1 MARANRQNC
10 DKVPFDPE
18 TAPMKRCMAG
28 VIVCALALSACAT
41 QPTPSAYDPPGFLWG
56 FVHGFI
62 SLFSLI
68 GSFFWDIRVYAFPN
82 GGRWYDVGFVLGA
95 SCFFGGIG
103 LINHTCLA
111 MPMARLPQ
119 DHKAKHQ
126 AEILPNRSG

>member
-1 MARANRQNC
+1 
-10 DKVPFDPE
+10 
-18 TAPMKRCMAG
+18 MAG

-103 LINHTCLA
+103 RQSFDKSYVLGYA
-111 MPMARLPQ
+111 DGEAAARSQ
-119 DHKAKHQ
+119 SKTSSRDI
-126 AEILPNRSG
+126 AE

>member
-1 MARANRQNC
+1 
-10 DKVPFDPE
+10 
-18 TAPMKRCMAG
+18 MKRCMTS
-28 VIVCALALSACAT
+28 VIVCAFALSACAT

-103 LINHTCLA
+103 RQSFDKSYVLGYA
-111 MPMARLPQ
+111 DGEAAARSQ
-119 DHKAKHQ
+119 NKTSSRDI
-126 AEILPNRSG
+126 AE